1 MSAKIPVN
9 MEIKDLLKA
18 TGYDCPEDLQNK
30 TFNEA
35 TSGSGGSGGSGGGRD
50 KFYLYWWSYGAD
62 YSNVG
67 TSTIYTAESVVRFVY
82 LKNIPDF
89 SNAQSNQTFELY
101 YYGQG
106 NVVKYTV
113 KIDEVRSDT
122 MAVQLGTNNITYYL
136 IRVTDSSWSKFDYLD
151 EIPLLQNIEITENK
165 TFYPEKNYM
174 GAGEIKINVPA
185 EPLNSGN
192 FAYPITQ
199 ASTGATCQT
208 SKMHISNYT
217 DTLVYFMLYTG
228 SNLAVTKKMSIA
240 DLETGSQTI
249 SISYGAG
256 LNDTWKMK
264 VKVSFESETTQQGS
278 LMYWLK
284 AEVLDV
290 GSNFYSNAMFSIGYM
305 K

>member
-18 TGYDCPEDLQNK
+18 TGYDCPEDLQGK

-35 TSGSGGSGGSGGGRD
+35 TSGSGGSGGGRD
-50 KFYLYWWSYGAD
+50 KFYLYWWSYGVD
-62 YSNVG
+62 YSNTG
-67 TSTIYTAESVVRFVY
+67 TSKIYNTAERIVRFVY

-89 SNAQSNQTFELY
+89 SNAQPNQTFELY

-106 NVVKYTV
+106 NVVKDTV

-122 MAVQLGTNNITYYL
+122 MAVQLGTNDMTYYL

-185 EPLNSGN
+185 EPMNSGN
-192 FAYPITQ
+192 FAYPLTQ

-249 SISYGAG
+249 SFSYGAG
-256 LNDTWKMK
+256 LDDTWKMK

-278 LMYWLK
+278 LVYWLK

-290 GSNFYSNAMFSIGYM
+290 GSKFYSNAVFSIGYM